1 MAYLGHGIGVCLFM
15 VCLGQVDNL
24 KLLSLTKLNLLSLT
38 KLKETEFSLNNFS
51 TSLIT

>member
-24 KLLSLTKLNLLSLT
+24 KLFNLLSLT